1 MDQTLFE
8 IEAAQEAL
16 RDSIERARDLTQEI
30 ERLVLKHRT
39 DTPRP
44 PNPQS

>member
-8 IEAAQEAL
+8 IEAAQAAL
-16 RDSIERARDLTQEI
+16 RVSIERARDLTEET

-39 DTPRP
+39 DTSRP